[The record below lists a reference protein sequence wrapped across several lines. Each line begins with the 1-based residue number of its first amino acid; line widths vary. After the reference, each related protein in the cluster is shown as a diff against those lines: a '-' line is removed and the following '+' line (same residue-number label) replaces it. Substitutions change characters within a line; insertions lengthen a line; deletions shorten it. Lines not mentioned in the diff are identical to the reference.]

1 MKKYY
6 FISIILSVF
15 ILAACSKNNDGA
27 DIASVSNVTT
37 EPFIGSVTLTF
48 KAPSTDNYYYTLVTY
63 QNSKGETAHKKVS
76 RFDVD
81 SSTGLTS
88 TVIGGFTDTNEH
100 QFVLSAC
107 SYDGHSSSEVS
118 VKGTPEGIST
128 AKDYVMGTVSV
139 VPAEGAALITW
150 TNKSGVA
157 VNLLVTY
164 KDKNDN
170 LKTVTFN
177 AQSSGSSAIDIV
189 KTTDITI
196 AAQNVD
202 DQSKSS
208 EKTWTIIPKINPDDM
223 IYDGVDYLTLN
234 TGGLNQINLSQDNP
248 DNLYEYTIVT
258 TGGDPYIPSFGLK
271 AAKVGNVLKF
281 RYKATQMF
289 TLELF
294 WCNKGGGPAG
304 GRSTTVDVPAADT
317 WTTFTHDY
325 TDAMST
331 YNWAG
336 NAGDFLRMD
345 WGSNSGVTI
354 HVRNI
359 HFEK

>member
-6 FISIILSVF
+6 FISTILSLLF
-15 ILAACSKNNDGA
+15 FTACSKDNEGGN
-27 DIASVSNVTT
+27 IASVSNVTT

-48 KAPSTDNYYYTLVTY
+48 KAPSSDNYYYTLITY
-63 QNSKGETAHKKVS
+63 KNSDGETVHKKVS

-100 QFVLSAC
+100 QFIFSAC
-107 SYDGHSSSEVS
+107 SYDGYTSSDVS
-118 VKGTPEGIST
+118 AKGTPEGIST

-157 VNLLVTY
+157 VNLIATY

-170 LKTVTFN
+170 SKTVTFN
-177 AQSSGSSAIDIV
+177 AQNSGSSAIDLV
-189 KTTDITI
+189 KATDITI
-196 AAQNVD
+196 IAQNVD
-202 DQSKSS
+202 DQSKSA
-208 EKTWTIIPKINPDDM
+208 EKTWTITPKVNPDDM

-248 DNLYEYTIVT
+248 DNPYEYTIVT

-336 NAGDFLRMD
+336 NEGDFFRMD

-359 HFEK
+359 HLEK